1 MTDRLAFGRRG
12 EDEAVRFLK
21 KNGYRI
27 IERNYRCRHGEV
39 DIVAMDGKTLTF
51 VEVKTRANDSFGSPA
66 GSVDARKQRH
76 ITLASM
82 HYIAEKSLGEVQARF
97 DVVSVE
103 VTGEGFRTSL
113 IKDAFEAA
121 E

>member
-1 MTDRLAFGRRG
+1 MDKLAVGRRG
-12 EDEAVRFLK
+12 EDEAVRYLK

-39 DIVAMDGKTLTF
+39 DIVAMDGHTLAF
-51 VEVKTRANDSFGSPA
+51 IEVKTRGSDRFGSPA

-103 VTGEGFRTSL
+103 LNGEGFTTSL

>member
-1 MTDRLAFGRRG
+1 MDKLAVGRLG

-21 KNGYRI
+21 KNGYKI

-39 DIVAMDGKTLTF
+39 DIVAMDGSTLAF
-51 VEVKTRANDSFGSPA
+51 IEVKTRASDRFGSPA
-66 GSVDARKQRH
+66 GSVDAIKQRH

-82 HYIAEKSLGEVQARF
+82 YYIAEKSLGEVQARF

-103 VTGEGFRTSL
+103 MTGEGFTTSL
-113 IKDAFEAA
+113 IKDAFEAV